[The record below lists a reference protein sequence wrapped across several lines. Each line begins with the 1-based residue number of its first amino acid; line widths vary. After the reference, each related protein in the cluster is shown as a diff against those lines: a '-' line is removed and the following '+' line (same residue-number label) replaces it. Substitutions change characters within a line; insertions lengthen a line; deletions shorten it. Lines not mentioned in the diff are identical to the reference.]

1 MRRLKMRTR
10 LALAV
15 QLVLFGATTSQ
26 LIACDSPARAA
37 GPREA
42 PAVAVLLT
50 TARREAVTHAVRA
63 AGVLHA
69 KRELDLSF
77 KLGGVIRRVAVEEG
91 AHVKRGQL
99 LCVLDPT
106 ELEASSLQASESL
119 VKAERDVARTRALH
133 ESNGVPR
140 NMLEDA
146 ETAVALARAG
156 AAGAAFNLKHTV
168 LYAPEDGVIDRR
180 MIEVGEVV
188 AATRPVMH
196 FKSHGG
202 SVVRVNLVDR
212 EALALKLGDAAQVV
226 LDARPGETLR
236 AKVTR
241 IAASA
246 TPGAGTFEI
255 ELTLAEARA
264 ALPSGL
270 TAKVAFE
277 RAEPALSLPLSALV
291 DGDGEQAAVFVVA
304 AGRATRV
311 PVRVLGIEG
320 ERALLGPGLDEHARV
335 AATGAAEL
343 REGARVRITGE
354 E

>member
-1 MRRLKMRTR
+1 MRRFPTPPQ
-10 LALAV
+10 LALIAQLGLLAAV
-15 QLVLFGATTSQ
+15 PQLS
-26 LIACDSPARAA
+26 ACESPARAA
-37 GPREA
+37 GPREER
-42 PAVAVLLT
+42 AVPVLLSPV
-50 TARREAVTHAVRA
+50 RREPVTHLVRA

-77 KLGGVIRRVAVEEG
+77 KVGGVIQRVAVEEG

-99 LCVLDPT
+99 LCLLDPT
-106 ELEASSLQASESL
+106 ELEAGSRQANESL
-119 VKAERDVARTRALH
+119 AKAERDMTRTRSLH
-133 ESNGVPR
+133 EQNGVPR

-146 ETAVALARAG
+146 ETALAVARATE
-156 AAGAAFNLKHTV
+156 AGAAFNLKHTA

-180 MIEVGEVV
+180 MVEVGEVV
-188 AATRPVMH
+188 APTRPVLH
-196 FKSHGG
+196 LKSVGG

-212 EALALKLGDAAQVV
+212 DALALALGDAAKVV
-226 LDARPGETLR
+226 LDARPDEPLGAR
-236 AKVTR
+236 VTR

-255 ELTLAEARA
+255 ELSLAQTR

-277 RAEPALSLPLSALV
+277 RAEPALSVPLTALV
-291 DGDGEQAAVFVVA
+291 DGDGERAALFVVA
-304 AGRATRV
+304 EGRARRV

-320 ERALLGPGLDEHARV
+320 ERALLGAGV
-335 AATGAAEL
+335 AEYTQVVATGAAEL
-343 REGARVRITGE
+343 RDGARVRVTGE